1 MSTATFRGIESSWD
15 TATINNP
22 KSTWEITASV
32 EDTVYVTGETFTLPT
47 PTISAKYT
55 GNSKGYAGGRVIVT
69 PPFVGSEANK
79 CLYYARHGGTY
90 MASQAGYQYL
100 QYYLMPW
107 ASGTQLALIND
118 NKYLSSMTGESTSSP
133 QMTFNVADYFPS
145 WWGDDPTELTVTY
158 EISTR
163 MPYFGS
169 GNGATGGTTYRYDPT
184 EDGTT
189 STAPIGGFIT
199 TKIKLNAPPT
209 LTCSQASLDTPSA
222 FANVTTATVT
232 ISNLATYCGSSC
244 ESIELKIGEQTAT
257 RTTNGSLSIALNA
270 TGTFTPTVTCTDSL
284 GQKTVIEL
292 NPITVSTY
300 ECSVSD
306 ISAARIDATS
316 FHLDD
321 ENGTNALLMATFN
334 FSSYTGS
341 TLQAPT
347 VDINGTTTSN
357 ITWYTSWSD
366 ANGFSGPVS
375 NWSSV
380 ANGTRLYA
388 KITNTFATTTSYTI
402 GIRPKTTTTT
412 AKSLTVARITTRLS
426 QAFYLLAGRAG
437 GHGLGIGM
445 KPSTDAFYLA
455 LDMLMTLDTTA
466 QTGTQDGDLYKAIT
480 DKGLSSDVLSS
491 GLLIVKEL
499 LAKTLS
505 FFIAGTYVYDDEDN
519 STTSFSF
526 TDPKVNGKERIICG
540 TQDAGNPVLR
550 ASISGSTITV
560 YLADPV
566 TLMRVNY
573 ICF

>member
-1 MSTATFRGIESSWD
+1 MSTAICRGIESSWD

-22 KSTWEITASV
+22 KSTWEVTASV
-32 EDTVYVTGETFTLPT
+32 EDTVLVTGETFTLPT

-55 GNSKGYAGGRVIVT
+55 GNSKGYAGGRLIVT
-69 PPFVGSEANK
+69 PSISNGES
-79 CLYYARHGGTY
+79 LYYARHGGTY

-100 QYYLMPW
+100 QYYLAPW
-107 ASGTQLALIND
+107 ASGAQLALIND
-118 NKYLSSMTGESTSSP
+118 NKYLASMTAEATSHP
-133 QMTFNVADYFPS
+133 QMTFNVADYFPAGWFS
-145 WWGDDPTELTVTY
+145 DDPTEITVTY
-158 EISTR
+158 QIEMRI
-163 MPYFGS
+163 PYFGS
-169 GNGATGGTTYRYDPT
+169 GNGATGGSTYRYDPT
-184 EDGTT
+184 QDGTT
-189 STAPIGGFIT
+189 STAPLYGTIS

-222 FANVTTATVT
+222 YANVTTATVT

-257 RTTNGSLSIALNA
+257 RTTNGSLSIALNT
-270 TGTFTPTVTCTDSL
+270 TGTFTPTVTCIDSL

-292 NPITVSTY
+292 NPITVSSY

-341 TLQAPT
+341 TLQSPT

-388 KITNTFATTTSYTI
+388 KITDTFATTTSYTI

-445 KPSTDAFYLA
+445 KPTSDAFYLA
-455 LDMLMTLDTTA
+455 LDMLMTLDSTA

-480 DKGLSSDVLSS
+480 DKGLSADVLSS
-491 GLLIVKEL
+491 GLLVVKEL

-505 FFIAGTYVYDDEDN
+505 FFAAGTYVYDDEDN
-519 STTSFSF
+519 STTTFSF
-526 TDPKVNGKERIICG
+526 TDSKVNGKERIICG